1 MTDRDNDDDDDNN
14 SFFDKFELLHKSVYS
29 TDEKKLGF
37 VKKVLPDN
45 IIVQSEL
52 TWLRKYIV
60 SKSYIASISKKDIRL
75 KITAYEVRNRYS
87 YPKVKNILMPLKTI
101 TKTSSHTTTVATKVK
116 RIFLELLE
124 SIQYSRWQRNQLAA
138 AVAFLSGII
147 FLISGYKVDL
157 TFYYLI
163 QKEILFN
170 IPSNLSALVIVS
182 IGILVFIIQLGGIT
196 ILIGA
201 GLFAA
206 NRVNLGKLWIGIGTG
221 QGLFTIAL
229 RIMSDAWSGRLDL
242 VDNYVFWLMSSA
254 AGLSI
259 VFSVIARSISKGESE
274 STFIRVIKFIFR
286 NRRINR

>member
-1 MTDRDNDDDDDNN
+1 LIPHDYDDDT
-14 SFFDKFELLHKSVYS
+14 SFFNKFELLHKSVYS
-29 TDEKKLGF
+29 SDEKKLGF

-45 IIVQSEL
+45 MVIQSEF

-60 SKSYIASISKKDIRL
+60 SKSSIASISKKDIKL
-75 KITAYEVRNRYS
+75 KITAYEVRYTYS
-87 YPKVKNILMPLKTI
+87 YPKMKNILTPLKTI
-101 TKTSSHTTTVATKVK
+101 TKASNTTVTTKVK
-116 RIFLELLE
+116 RIFLELHE

-138 AVAFLSGII
+138 TIAFVSGIM
-147 FLISGYKVDL
+147 FLISGYKADL

-170 IPSNLSALVIVS
+170 IPSNLWSLVIVS
-182 IGILVFIIQLGGIT
+182 IGILVIIIQLGGVT

-229 RIMSDAWSGRLDL
+229 RIISDAWSGRLDL
-242 VDNYVFWLMSSA
+242 VDNYVLWLTSSA
-254 AGLSI
+254 AGLAI

-274 STFIRVIKFIFR
+274 STFTRVIKFIFR
-286 NRRINR
+286 NRRTSR

>member
-29 TDEKKLGF
+29 TDDKKLGF